1 MPAAH
6 GRSLDGTRV
15 VRVPPRQRWDHGLR
29 HRCEST
35 QVPSRSARG
44 ARAAHREQGAAM
56 GSKKPD
62 LIDVEVGQRI
72 RIQRLAAGLSQTEL
86 GERIGVTF
94 QQVQK
99 YEKGANRV
107 GAGRLTKI
115 ARVLN
120 IPVSSFFDGRE
131 AIDKVARQGFQS
143 PLAAMAQPYAYRLL
157 RAYSTISDPELRQTI
172 VELVER
178 VATQPFALG
187 AR

>member
-1 MPAAH
+1 
-6 GRSLDGTRV
+6 
-15 VRVPPRQRWDHGLR
+15 
-29 HRCEST
+29 
-35 QVPSRSARG
+35 
-44 ARAAHREQGAAM
+44 M

-72 RIQRLAAGLSQTEL
+72 RIQRLAAGLSQSEL

-120 IPVSSFFDGRE
+120 VPVNAFFDGRE
-131 AIDKVARQGFQS
+131 AIDRVTREGFES

-157 RAYSTISDPELRQTI
+157 RAYSTISDPDLRQTI
-172 VELVER
+172 VDFVER
-178 VATQPFALG
+178 AAAQPFATGLRERG
-187 AR
+187 LSRRH